1 MELLTLWTSLS
12 LLETG
17 GNKVPGTGVSPGD
30 TPVPGTNNRK
40 GVASAPVMAYTYPL
54 GVALPM
60 AKLFYTLEET
70 CSKLDKSE
78 DDVREMAQSGQL
90 DEMRDGEN
98 MMFKRQ
104 QVDLLAGDPENESGE
119 IELNLTSGGSG
130 IDLNL
135 GDTDQSTPPLDASDD
150 GSAGG
155 SGYDLSGSG
164 MGLAQSG
171 SAAGLDLGG
180 SASGVGFDLGDS
192 GSAAGFDLGETG
204 DATGFGAAFDGD
216 DDSAETRVS
225 EAVDEE
231 LSLESV
237 GSGSG
242 LLDLTRESDDTS
254 LGAELLDEVWEGGD
268 SGEFGAS
275 ASGLFESSDGG
286 GGSEA
291 NPSATPATAAT
302 MGLAV
307 PMMAEAYDGKWSG
320 AGTGFMIGAFLALVA
335 VLLMIVSA
343 LAGIGPRLATL
354 MTENL
359 PMYAG
364 GLAGIAILFGLIGM
378 FIGKA
383 SE

>member
-1 MELLTLWTSLS
+1 
-12 LLETG
+12 
-17 GNKVPGTGVSPGD
+17 
-30 TPVPGTNNRK
+30 
-40 GVASAPVMAYTYPL
+40 
-54 GVALPM
+54 M
-60 AKLFYTLEET
+60 AKLFYTIEET
-70 CSKLDKSE
+70 CAKLGKSE
-78 DDVREMAQSGQL
+78 DEVKEMATSGQL
-90 DEMRDGEN
+90 DEMRDGDTI
-98 MMFKRQ
+98 MFKRQ
-104 QVDLLAGDPENESGE
+104 QVDLLSGDTGSDGE
-119 IELNLTSGGSG
+119 VELDLTSGGSG
-130 IDLNL
+130 FNLNL
-135 GDTDQSTPPLDASDD
+135 GDTGENDSPTDASDD
-150 GSAGG
+150 ASAGG

-164 MGLAQSG
+164 MGLSHSG

-180 SASGVGFDLGDS
+180 SASGLGFDLGDS

-204 DATGFGAAFDGD
+204 DATGFGAAFDED
-216 DDSAETRVS
+216 DDNAETRVS
-225 EAVDEE
+225 DAVDEE

-275 ASGLFESSDGG
+275 ASGLFESTGG
-286 GGSEA
+286 GGDSS
-291 NPSATPATAAT
+291 PSAAPAVEAP

-320 AGTGFMIGAFLALVA
+320 AGTGFMIGAFLALTA
-335 VLLMIVSA
+335 VLLMLISN
-343 LAGIGPRLATL
+343 LAGVGPKVATL
-354 MTENL
+354 MTENI

-364 GLAGIAILFGLIGM
+364 GLAGIAIIFGLIGM

>member
-1 MELLTLWTSLS
+1 
-12 LLETG
+12 
-17 GNKVPGTGVSPGD
+17 
-30 TPVPGTNNRK
+30 
-40 GVASAPVMAYTYPL
+40 MAYTYTL
-54 GVALPM
+54 GVTKPM

-70 CSKLDKSE
+70 CTRLKKSE
-78 DDVREMAQSGQL
+78 DEVTQMAQSGQL
-90 DEMRDGEN
+90 DEMRDGESV
-98 MMFKRQ
+98 MFKRQ
-104 QVDLLAGDPENESGE
+104 QVDLLAGDSGSESGE
-119 IELNLTSGGSG
+119 IELDLSSGASG
-130 IDLNL
+130 FDLSL
-135 GDTDQSTPPLDASDD
+135 GDTGDIAPPVTDEDSDKDAST
-150 GSAGG
+150 SS

-164 MGLAQSG
+164 TGLSHSG
-171 SAAGLDLGG
+171 SAAGLDLGSGG
-180 SASGVGFDLGDS
+180 SASGMGFDLGASAS

-204 DATGFGAAFDGD
+204 DATGFGSATFEAD

-225 EAVDEE
+225 DAVDEE

-275 ASGLFESSDGG
+275 ASGLFETT

-291 NPSATPATAAT
+291 TTATQTAAAP

-307 PMMAEAYDGKWSG
+307 PMVAELYDGKWSG
-320 AGTGFMIGAFLALVA
+320 AGTGFMIGSFLALTI
-335 VLLMIVSA
+335 VLTMLIGN
-343 LAGIGPRLATL
+343 LAGVGPRLAGL
-354 MTENL
+354 LTENL
-359 PMYAG
+359 MVFSG
-364 GLAGIAILFGLIGM
+364 SLAGIAIVFGLIGM

>member
-1 MELLTLWTSLS
+1 
-12 LLETG
+12 
-17 GNKVPGTGVSPGD
+17 
-30 TPVPGTNNRK
+30 
-40 GVASAPVMAYTYPL
+40 
-54 GVALPM
+54 M

-70 CSKLDKSE
+70 CSKLGKSQDE
-78 DDVREMAQSGQL
+78 VKEMAQSGQL

-104 QVDLLAGDPENESGE
+104 QVDLLADDPEAESGE
-119 IELNLTSGGSG
+119 IELDLTSGASG
-130 IDLNL
+130 FDLNIE
-135 GDTDQSTPPLDASDD
+135 DTPKEDTSPLDASDE
-150 GSAGG
+150 GSASE
-155 SGYDLSGSG
+155 SGFDLSGSG

-180 SASGVGFDLGDS
+180 SASGIGFDLGDS

-204 DATGFGAAFDGD
+204 DATGFGSAFDGD

-225 EAVDEE
+225 DAVDEE

-275 ASGLFESSDGG
+275 ASGLFETTSEGG
-286 GGSEA
+286 G
-291 NPSATPATAAT
+291 ATPTASPQAAAAP

-307 PMMAEAYDGKWSG
+307 PMMAVAYDGKWSG
-320 AGTGFMIGAFLALVA
+320 AGTGFMLGAFLALTA
-335 VLLMIVSA
+335 VLLMIVSS
-343 LAGIGPRLATL
+343 LAGVGPRLATM
-354 MTENL
+354 MTDNVA
-359 PMYAG
+359 MYAG
-364 GLAGIAILFGLIGM
+364 GLAGIAIIFGLVGM

>member
-1 MELLTLWTSLS
+1 
-12 LLETG
+12 
-17 GNKVPGTGVSPGD
+17 
-30 TPVPGTNNRK
+30 
-40 GVASAPVMAYTYPL
+40 
-54 GVALPM
+54 M
-60 AKLFYTLEET
+60 AKLFYTIEET
-70 CSKLDKSE
+70 CSKLGKSE
-78 DDVREMAQSGQL
+78 DEVREMAQSGQL

-104 QVDLLAGDPENESGE
+104 QVDLLVGGSEAESGE
-119 IELNLTSGGSG
+119 IELDLTSGASG
-130 IDLNL
+130 IDLNIE
-135 GDTDQSTPPLDASDD
+135 DTPQEDISPLDASDD

-180 SASGVGFDLGDS
+180 SAGGSGVGFDLGDS

-204 DATGFGAAFDGD
+204 DATGFGSAFDGD

-225 EAVDEE
+225 DAVDEE

-275 ASGLFESSDGG
+275 ASGLFETTSEGG
-286 GGSEA
+286 G
-291 NPSATPATAAT
+291 ATRTASPQAAAAP

-320 AGTGFMIGAFLALVA
+320 AGTGFMLGAFLALTA
-335 VLLMIVSA
+335 VLLMIVSS
-343 LAGIGPRLATL
+343 LAGVGPRLATM
-354 MTENL
+354 MTENIA
-359 PMYAG
+359 MYAG
-364 GLAGIAILFGLIGM
+364 GLAGIAIIFGMIGM

>member
-1 MELLTLWTSLS
+1 
-12 LLETG
+12 
-17 GNKVPGTGVSPGD
+17 
-30 TPVPGTNNRK
+30 
-40 GVASAPVMAYTYPL
+40 
-54 GVALPM
+54 M

-70 CSKLDKSE
+70 CSKLGKSQDE
-78 DDVREMAQSGQL
+78 VREMAQSGQL

-104 QVDLLAGDPENESGE
+104 QVDLLAGDPEAESGE
-119 IELNLTSGGSG
+119 IELDLTSGASG
-130 IDLNL
+130 FDLNIEDKPQD
-135 GDTDQSTPPLDASDD
+135 DTSPLDASDD
-150 GSAGG
+150 ASAGG
-155 SGYDLSGSG
+155 SGFDLSGSG

-180 SASGVGFDLGDS
+180 SASGIGFDLGDS

-204 DATGFGAAFDGD
+204 DATGFGSAFDGD

-225 EAVDEE
+225 DAVDEE

-275 ASGLFESSDGG
+275 ASGLFETT
-286 GGSEA
+286 SEGRG
-291 NPSATPATAAT
+291 ATPTTSPQAAAP

-320 AGTGFMIGAFLALVA
+320 AGTGFMLGAFLALTA
-335 VLLMIVSA
+335 VLLMIVSS
-343 LAGIGPRLATL
+343 LAGVGPRLATM
-354 MTENL
+354 MTENIAI
-359 PMYAG
+359 YAG
-364 GLAGIAILFGLIGM
+364 GLAGIAIIFGLVGM